1 MKHKIVEV
9 KNMIKTEQLLDNLLN
24 RSSIVPGIGL
34 IHGPSGFGKTTAVEW
49 LFNQDEVNGI
59 YVRCY
64 KADTVTSLLEQIA
77 KEIGIPQRHNL
88 RAQVDGI
95 VEAVRRRSWPSSW
108 MRRIT
113 WSAMPAS
120 WRPCAISTTPPNSR

>member
-49 LFNQDEVNGI
+49 LFNHLI
-59 YVRCY
+59 PKC
-64 KADTVTSLLEQIA
+64 S
-77 KEIGIPQRHNL
+77 IG
-88 RAQVDGI
+88 
-95 VEAVRRRSWPSSW
+95 EAGVWW
-108 MRRIT
+108 
-113 WSAMPAS
+113 
-120 WRPCAISTTPPNSR
+120 

>member
-49 LFNQDEVNGI
+49 LFN
-59 YVRCY
+59 
-64 KADTVTSLLEQIA
+64 
-77 KEIGIPQRHNL
+77 
-88 RAQVDGI
+88 
-95 VEAVRRRSWPSSW
+95 
-108 MRRIT
+108 
-113 WSAMPAS
+113 
-120 WRPCAISTTPPNSR
+120 